1 VQHPVRPLLL
11 LSLGLLAACGDDA
24 APPAP
29 KQQAPSAPAATAS
42 APAAEPAPTPAPE
55 APPPAAPPA
64 SEPAAQQADPANTNN
79 SLAAAVPAPKVL
91 ESKATAALRDGP
103 RSPAEIAEP
112 FRIPE
117 EERSCPTP
125 YAPGVTVDTPLVA
138 AGVEIPADEVKRQLC
153 LGLGYAYS
161 DFAKFQIVLE
171 EELARRK
178 AAGED
183 LSKYDIDEAALEHH
197 LEKQK
202 QEFALRYPTLDFE
215 LEVGRAYISHDLYR
229 EPARQSLLF
238 DRLFLP
244 ENPADWPELT
254 VELIRGWA
262 GASADDFIQDAF
274 SSYERRKQMMIEQNL
289 DEIPAEDPVLVGV
302 YKDEILK
309 GLNGFSEIEMDPA
322 KLPAGALMTVDG
334 QVVPIQKVWGM
345 IGPYV
350 SAMDLAFARRFMALC
365 KVLEQDFASK
375 GMLLSQEEFEKAWTE
390 PGMTYRQKL
399 DQHQLVA
406 GQVIGMQSMHAY
418 ALYQRLLESLRR
430 ELADKLEDE
439 ALLREWSP
447 ITNEV
452 TGAAKRDIEMIL
464 CSAWDGDKAAWKD
477 NGWETARN
485 KVFGLKAELD
495 KGADWTALRELH
507 SEFWDPP
514 MPDVGQKPMFALR
527 FKGAFGMQTRNQLLN
542 MVEESEGHELVFG
555 RTISDTVF
563 YEQEVGTIAG
573 PFMGPKGYYLTRLT
587 GRTPAA
593 RPLDLTIPL
602 HRLLVQNFYL
612 RVQLHKRAQELLQK
626 GVEAGTVKG
635 V

>member
-1 VQHPVRPLLL
+1 MPQSGQPGEQAPAEQAPVPQ
-11 LSLGLLAACGDDA
+11 DA
-24 APPAP
+24 AAQPAV
-29 KQQAPSAPAATAS
+29 
-42 APAAEPAPTPAPE
+42 
-55 APPPAAPPA
+55 
-64 SEPAAQQADPANTNN
+64 EPAAQPAAPTSSQAPAG
-79 SLAAAVPAPKVL
+79 PAPKVL
-91 ESKATAALRDGP
+91 ESTATAALRDGP
-103 RSPAEIAEP
+103 RSPAEIAAP

-125 YAPGVTVDTPLVA
+125 YAPGVTIDTPLVA
-138 AGVEIPADEVKRQLC
+138 AGFEIPSDEVKRHLC
-153 LGLGYAYS
+153 LGLGFAYS
-161 DFAKFQIVLE
+161 DFAKFQIVLDQ
-171 EELARRK
+171 ELERRK

-183 LSKYDIDEAALEHH
+183 LSKYVVDDAALAHH
-197 LEKQK
+197 LEKQRK
-202 QEFALRYPTLDFE
+202 EFALRYPTLDFE

-289 DEIPAEDPVLVGV
+289 DELPPEDPVLVGV

-309 GLNGFSEIEMDPA
+309 GLNSFSEIETDPT
-322 KLPAGALMTVDG
+322 KLVQRENPLTHEMETVPVLPPGALMTVDG

-350 SAMDLAFARRFMALC
+350 SAMDLAFARRFLALC
-365 KVLEQDFASK
+365 KVLEVDFAAK
-375 GMLLSQEEFEKAWTE
+375 GVLLSQEDFEKAWTD

-399 DQHQLVA
+399 EQHQLVA
-406 GQVIGMQSMHAY
+406 GQVIGMQSMQAY
-418 ALYQRLLESLRR
+418 AMYQRLLESLRR

-452 TGAAKRDIEMIL
+452 TGAAKRDVEMIL
-464 CSAWDGDKAAWKD
+464 CSAWDGDMAAWKE
-477 NGWETARN
+477 NGWETART

-527 FKGAFGMQTRNQLLN
+527 FKGAFGMQTRNQLMS

-563 YEQEVGTIAG
+563 YEQDVGTIAG
-573 PFMGPKGYYLTRLT
+573 PFMGAKGYYLTRLT
-587 GRTPAA
+587 GRTPSA

-602 HRLLVQNFYL
+602 HKLLVQNFYL
-612 RVQLHKRAQELLQK
+612 RVQLHKRAQELLRK
-626 GVEAGTVKG
+626 GVEEGTVKG